1 MAQNLGV
8 AEMET
13 EKDYRVKLKSK
24 KVVTDQLG
32 KYRELIK
39 KLLDGQS
46 TITEEVKQ
54 QILEELLRDFD
65 RGVQENIL
73 INGKAWE
80 DAPNEGDDGRV
91 GLQSKDCSVRK
102 QVGLLDVS
110 VPEEDCKALDDLLDE
125 NILETT
131 LKRSSYPK
139 KILPYV
145 VRSLKAER
153 ELMGLYKEVVKP
165 QEMKKDPV
173 QETIMMNLSEAAPK
187 ITRQAS
193 SVMKSLQGL
202 QQKAAGVC
210 QVLSMQPTAESR
222 EIHAEVFGAP
232 GGEAAPLVPGGI
244 ARNGQPLKR
253 AVLEMELSSAYALP
267 VKKPPAAANVEE
279 P

>member
-1 MAQNLGV
+1 MAQNSAV

-13 EKDYRVKLKSK
+13 EIDYRVKLKSK
-24 KVVTDQLG
+24 KIAIEQLG
-32 KYRELIK
+32 KYRELLK

-46 TITEEVKQ
+46 TIAEEVKQ
-54 QILEELLRDFD
+54 QILQDLLWDFD

-73 INGKAWE
+73 INGESWE
-80 DAPNEGDDGRV
+80 DAPNDGDNGTV
-91 GLQSKDCSVRK
+91 GLQGKDCSVRR
-102 QVGLLDVS
+102 QVLEVS
-110 VPEEDCKALDDLLDE
+110 LTEADCKTLDDLLDE

-153 ELMGLYKEVVKP
+153 ELMSSYKQAVKP
-165 QEMKKDPV
+165 QEMNKDPV
-173 QETIMMNLSEAAPK
+173 QETIMSSLSEAAPK

-193 SVMKSLQGL
+193 VVMKSLQGL

-210 QVLSMQPTAESR
+210 QVLGMRPSGEAQEVHR
-222 EIHAEVFGAP
+222 EVFGPP
-232 GGEAAPLVPGGI
+232 GVEEAPLLPGSE
-244 ARNGQPLKR
+244 ARSGQPLKR
-253 AVLEMELSSAYALP
+253 AVREMELSGAYALP
-267 VKKPPAAANVEE
+267 AKKAAAAASLQE

>member
-80 DAPNEGDDGRV
+80 DAPNEGDD
-91 GLQSKDCSVRK
+91 
-102 QVGLLDVS
+102 
-110 VPEEDCKALDDLLDE
+110 EEDCKALDDLLDE

-131 LKRSSYPK
+131 MKRSSYPK

>member
-1 MAQNLGV
+1 MAQNSAV

-13 EKDYRVKLKSK
+13 EIDYRVKLKSK
-24 KVVTDQLG
+24 KIAIEQLG
-32 KYRELIK
+32 KYRELLK

-46 TITEEVKQ
+46 TIAEEVKQ
-54 QILEELLRDFD
+54 QILQDLLWDFD

-73 INGKAWE
+73 INGESWE
-80 DAPNEGDDGRV
+80 DAPNDGDN
-91 GLQSKDCSVRK
+91 
-102 QVGLLDVS
+102 
-110 VPEEDCKALDDLLDE
+110 EADCKTLDDLLDE

-153 ELMGLYKEVVKP
+153 ELMSSYKQAVKP
-165 QEMKKDPV
+165 QEMNKDPV
-173 QETIMMNLSEAAPK
+173 QETIMSSLSEAAPK

-193 SVMKSLQGL
+193 VVMKSLQGL

-210 QVLSMQPTAESR
+210 QVLGMRPSGEAQEVHR
-222 EIHAEVFGAP
+222 EVFGPP
-232 GGEAAPLVPGGI
+232 GVEEAPLLPGSE
-244 ARNGQPLKR
+244 ARSGQPLKR
-253 AVLEMELSSAYALP
+253 AVREMELSGAYALP
-267 VKKPPAAANVEE
+267 AKKAAAAASLQE